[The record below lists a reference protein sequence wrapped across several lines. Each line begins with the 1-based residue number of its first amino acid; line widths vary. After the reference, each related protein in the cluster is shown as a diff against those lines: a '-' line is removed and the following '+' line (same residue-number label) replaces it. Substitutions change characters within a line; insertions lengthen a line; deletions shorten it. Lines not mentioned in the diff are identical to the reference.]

1 MPREEYNK
9 LIRDRIP
16 NLLEEQQIPFAVE
29 TMTTDEYR
37 QALRRKLVE
46 EAQEASE
53 AEGNDLITELADLLE
68 VIEAT
73 LIAYDLDRDQVLA
86 CQNQRQRERGGFS
99 QQLRLLW
106 TEVET

>member
-1 MPREEYNK
+1 MPRHEYNK

-16 NLLEEQQIPFAVE
+16 TILEEKQIPFAVE

-37 QALRRKLVE
+37 QALRQKLME
-46 EAQEASE
+46 EAQEAAE
-53 AEGNDLITELADLLE
+53 AEEADLTVELADLLE

-73 LIAYDLDRDQVLA
+73 LMAHGLERDQVVA
-86 CQNQRQRERGGFS
+86 CQARRQQERGGFS

-106 TEVET
+106 TEVQA